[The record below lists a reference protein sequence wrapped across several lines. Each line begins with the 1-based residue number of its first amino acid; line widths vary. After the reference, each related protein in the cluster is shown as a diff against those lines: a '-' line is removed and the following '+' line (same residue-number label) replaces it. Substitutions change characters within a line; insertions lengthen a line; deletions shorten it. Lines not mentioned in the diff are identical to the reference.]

1 MTETPKDQETELK
14 DLKKELSRL
23 RLEANLR
30 KSLATQ
36 LEKQKKVAED
46 AKAEAQLK
54 TQQMED
60 VSGQLAKYL
69 SPQIYESIFSGK
81 QNVEVKSYRK
91 KITIFFSDIVNFT
104 VISDKLESEELTA
117 LLNFYLNEM
126 SKNNISFSVGFSE
139 FFGSRN
145 ESELSFSNNK
155 VSGKTFFVLDF
166 DYASHIM
173 VSNKDGRIG
182 IVSLDSDGIEVV
194 DLITV
199 DRTRIFKE
207 IILKNAEIDIL
218 ENTKNSNEAVNNA
231 IDAGRII
238 IAADSLGASKIML
251 EKAIEYSKERK
262 QFNRAIGSF
271 QAVKHMCAEMASE
284 LEPCFAL
291 LWHAAHSFDNN
302 EENKKIMVCHAK
314 SHISDISKMVSKK
327 ATEVHGGMGFT
338 DLLGLHYWFKRIG
351 VNRHILG
358 TPEIVR
364 EEAASAQNL

>member
-91 KITIFFSDIVNFT
+91 KITVFFSDIVNFT

-126 SKNNISFSVGFSE
+126 SQIALKHGATIDKYIGDAIMI
-139 FFGSRN
+139 FFGDPESFGIEEDARRCVAMAVEMQQRMAELWGYWSKHFGLKKDLEIRVGINTGYCTVGNFGSEDRLDYTVIGAAVNLASRL
-145 ESELSFSNNK
+145 ESAATPSGILVSEETYFQVKDYFSFDAPQQLELKGLERDVSAYEVDISDMSRAETKNFEGENFQLKLTKHPLDLEELEALKKIIDELSESQ
-155 VSGKTFFVLDF
+155 S
-166 DYASHIM
+166 
-173 VSNKDGRIG
+173 
-182 IVSLDSDGIEVV
+182 
-194 DLITV
+194 
-199 DRTRIFKE
+199 
-207 IILKNAEIDIL
+207 
-218 ENTKNSNEAVNNA
+218 
-231 IDAGRII
+231 
-238 IAADSLGASKIML
+238 
-251 EKAIEYSKERK
+251 
-262 QFNRAIGSF
+262 
-271 QAVKHMCAEMASE
+271 
-284 LEPCFAL
+284 
-291 LWHAAHSFDNN
+291 
-302 EENKKIMVCHAK
+302 EENVA
-314 SHISDISKMVSKK
+314 
-327 ATEVHGGMGFT
+327 
-338 DLLGLHYWFKRIG
+338 
-351 VNRHILG
+351 
-358 TPEIVR
+358 
-364 EEAASAQNL
+364 

>member
-126 SKNNISFSVGFSE
+126 SQIALKHGATIDKYIGDAIMI
-139 FFGSRN
+139 FFGDPESFGIEEDARRCVAMAVEMQQRMAELWGYWSKHFGLKKDLEIRVGINTGYCTVGNFGSEDRLDYTVIGAAVNLASRL
-145 ESELSFSNNK
+145 ESAATPSGILVSEETYFQVKDYFSFDAPQQLELKGLERGVSAYEVDISDMSRAETKNFEGENFQLKLTKHPLDLEELEALKKIIDELSESQ
-155 VSGKTFFVLDF
+155 S
-166 DYASHIM
+166 
-173 VSNKDGRIG
+173 
-182 IVSLDSDGIEVV
+182 
-194 DLITV
+194 
-199 DRTRIFKE
+199 
-207 IILKNAEIDIL
+207 
-218 ENTKNSNEAVNNA
+218 
-231 IDAGRII
+231 
-238 IAADSLGASKIML
+238 
-251 EKAIEYSKERK
+251 
-262 QFNRAIGSF
+262 
-271 QAVKHMCAEMASE
+271 
-284 LEPCFAL
+284 
-291 LWHAAHSFDNN
+291 
-302 EENKKIMVCHAK
+302 EENVA
-314 SHISDISKMVSKK
+314 
-327 ATEVHGGMGFT
+327 
-338 DLLGLHYWFKRIG
+338 
-351 VNRHILG
+351 
-358 TPEIVR
+358 
-364 EEAASAQNL
+364 

>member
-91 KITIFFSDIVNFT
+91 KITVFFSDIVNFT

-126 SKNNISFSVGFSE
+126 SQIALKHGATIDKYIGDAIMI
-139 FFGSRN
+139 FFGDPESFGIEEDARRCVAMAVEMQQRMAELWGYWSKHFGLKKDLEIRVGINTGYCTVGNFGSEDRLDYTVIGAAVNLASRL
-145 ESELSFSNNK
+145 ESAATPSGILVSEETYFQVKDYFSFDAPQQLELKGLERGVSAYEVDISDMSRAETKNFEGENFQLKLTKHPLDLEELEALKKIIDELS
-155 VSGKTFFVLDF
+155 G
-166 DYASHIM
+166 SH
-173 VSNKDGRIG
+173 
-182 IVSLDSDGIEVV
+182 
-194 DLITV
+194 
-199 DRTRIFKE
+199 
-207 IILKNAEIDIL
+207 
-218 ENTKNSNEAVNNA
+218 
-231 IDAGRII
+231 
-238 IAADSLGASKIML
+238 
-251 EKAIEYSKERK
+251 
-262 QFNRAIGSF
+262 
-271 QAVKHMCAEMASE
+271 
-284 LEPCFAL
+284 P
-291 LWHAAHSFDNN
+291 
-302 EENKKIMVCHAK
+302 EENVA
-314 SHISDISKMVSKK
+314 
-327 ATEVHGGMGFT
+327 
-338 DLLGLHYWFKRIG
+338 
-351 VNRHILG
+351 
-358 TPEIVR
+358 
-364 EEAASAQNL
+364 

>member
-91 KITIFFSDIVNFT
+91 KITVFFSDIVNFT

-126 SKNNISFSVGFSE
+126 SQIALKHGATIDKYIGDAIMI
-139 FFGSRN
+139 FFGDPESFGIEEDARRCVAMAVEMQQRMAELWGYWSKHFGLKKDLEIRVGINTGYCTVGNFGSEDRLDYTVIGAAVNLASRL
-145 ESELSFSNNK
+145 ESAATPSGILVSEETYFQVKDYFSFDAPQQLELKGLERGVSAYEVDISDMSRAETKNFEGENFQLKLTKHPLDLEELEALKKIIDELSESQ
-155 VSGKTFFVLDF
+155 L
-166 DYASHIM
+166 
-173 VSNKDGRIG
+173 
-182 IVSLDSDGIEVV
+182 
-194 DLITV
+194 
-199 DRTRIFKE
+199 
-207 IILKNAEIDIL
+207 
-218 ENTKNSNEAVNNA
+218 
-231 IDAGRII
+231 
-238 IAADSLGASKIML
+238 
-251 EKAIEYSKERK
+251 
-262 QFNRAIGSF
+262 
-271 QAVKHMCAEMASE
+271 
-284 LEPCFAL
+284 
-291 LWHAAHSFDNN
+291 
-302 EENKKIMVCHAK
+302 EENVA
-314 SHISDISKMVSKK
+314 
-327 ATEVHGGMGFT
+327 
-338 DLLGLHYWFKRIG
+338 
-351 VNRHILG
+351 
-358 TPEIVR
+358 
-364 EEAASAQNL
+364 

>member
-91 KITIFFSDIVNFT
+91 KITVFFSDIVNFT

-126 SKNNISFSVGFSE
+126 SQIALKHGATIDKYIGDAIMI
-139 FFGSRN
+139 FFGDPESFGIEEDARRCVAMAVEMQQRMAELWGYWSKHFGLKKDLEIRVGINTGYCTVGNFGSEDRLDYTVVGAAVNLASRL
-145 ESELSFSNNK
+145 ESAAMPSGILVSEETYFQVKDYFSFDAPQQLELKGLERGVSAYEVDISDMSPAETKNFEGENFQLKLTKHPLDLEELEALKKIIDELSES
-155 VSGKTFFVLDF
+155 
-166 DYASHIM
+166 
-173 VSNKDGRIG
+173 
-182 IVSLDSDGIEVV
+182 
-194 DLITV
+194 
-199 DRTRIFKE
+199 
-207 IILKNAEIDIL
+207 
-218 ENTKNSNEAVNNA
+218 
-231 IDAGRII
+231 
-238 IAADSLGASKIML
+238 
-251 EKAIEYSKERK
+251 
-262 QFNRAIGSF
+262 Q
-271 QAVKHMCAEMASE
+271 
-284 LEPCFAL
+284 P
-291 LWHAAHSFDNN
+291 
-302 EENKKIMVCHAK
+302 EENVA
-314 SHISDISKMVSKK
+314 
-327 ATEVHGGMGFT
+327 
-338 DLLGLHYWFKRIG
+338 
-351 VNRHILG
+351 
-358 TPEIVR
+358 
-364 EEAASAQNL
+364 